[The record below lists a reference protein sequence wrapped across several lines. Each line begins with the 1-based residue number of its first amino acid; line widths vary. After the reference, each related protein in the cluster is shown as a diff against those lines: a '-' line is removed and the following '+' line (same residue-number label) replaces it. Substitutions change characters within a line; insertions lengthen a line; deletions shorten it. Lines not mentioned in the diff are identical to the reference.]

1 MNMNDD
7 EPSIPLVKL
16 NIENITYEPM
26 TKTYNSNTSTSA
38 KVRYQ
43 NFMKRFKKGDGDY
56 TNNTNKKESRQQQQ
70 QVMQRKTILK
80 NVTPPPIEPFK
91 LQAWLG
97 PSGSGKTTLLSIASG
112 VLDFDRE
119 SDAFTD
125 ERSRIT
131 MNNDPINFL
140 QGRQRQQKQQQRTR
154 NKRNDKSSLSY
165 PKGLI
170 GVVWQDDLL
179 LSNLTVRET
188 IEFAAKLKTSTNN
201 SHRIDEMVDQVLED
215 LNLTSVQYSLIGQSS
230 LGEGR
235 GISGGERKR
244 VSVAQELVT
253 RPSLL
258 FLDEPTSG
266 KCFFFAALTIIL

>member
-1 MNMNDD
+1 MNNNDE

-26 TKTYNSNTSTSA
+26 TKTYNSSSVGA
-38 KVRYQ
+38 KSRYQ
-43 NFMKRFKKGDGDY
+43 NFVKRFKKEDEGY
-56 TNNTNKKESRQQQQ
+56 ANITNKESHQRQKQSQQQHLI
-70 QVMQRKTILK
+70 QRKTILK

-131 MNNDPINFL
+131 MNNDPMNFL
-140 QGRQRQQKQQQRTR
+140 QRSNR
-154 NKRNDKSSLSY
+154 SSLSY

-201 SHRIDEMVDQVLED
+201 CHRIDEMVDQVLED
-215 LNLTSVQYSLIGQSS
+215 LNLTSVQHSLIGQSS

-266 KCFFFAALTIIL
+266 KHFSHFSP